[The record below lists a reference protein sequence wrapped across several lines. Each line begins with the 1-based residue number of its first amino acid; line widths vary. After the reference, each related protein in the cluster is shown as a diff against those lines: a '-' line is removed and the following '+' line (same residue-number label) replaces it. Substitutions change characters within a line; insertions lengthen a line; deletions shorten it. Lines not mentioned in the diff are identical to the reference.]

1 MLNIHK
7 IGHFA
12 PPWIVAHRGYRQ
24 KYPEN
29 TLAAFQAAVEA
40 GVSMIELDVNFSR
53 DRKVVVIHDATLE
66 RTTDGHGAVSDNTMA
81 ELKKLDAGS
90 WFDPRFADQHLPE
103 LSEVLDHVI
112 GRAMVNIEIKAH
124 AYEHNHPP
132 DAIEK
137 QVVELVKQKNMQ
149 DSVLISSFE
158 IDILVQIASMQEP
171 AAIALISKTP
181 ASSRIIEI
189 CTSLKVFSWHPDHLI
204 VTPRQ
209 VDMMHVAGLKV
220 FPYNVDTYENYV
232 KMMKM
237 KVDGV
242 ITDDP
247 VSAGQWSRV
256 RNAA

>member
-1 MLNIHK
+1 MVNIHK
-7 IGHFA
+7 IRHFT
-12 PPWIVAHRGYRQ
+12 PPWVVAHRGYRQ

-29 TLAAFQAAVEA
+29 TLAAFQAAMEA

-90 WFDPRFADQHLPE
+90 WFDPRFADQHPPE
-103 LSEVLDHVI
+103 LSEVLDLI
-112 GRAMVNIEIKAH
+112 NGRTRLNIEIKAH
-124 AYEHNHPP
+124 AYEHRHPQ

-137 QVVELVKQKNMQ
+137 QVVALVKQKNMQ

-158 IDILVQIASMQEP
+158 IDILVQMASMEDP
-171 AAIALISKTP
+171 PAIALISQTP
-181 ASSRIIEI
+181 VSKRIVEI
-189 CTSLKVFSWHPDHLI
+189 CSHLKVFSWHPDHKI

-209 VDMMHVAGLKV
+209 VDMMHAAGLKV
-220 FPYNVDTYENYV
+220 FPYNVDTFEDYE
-232 KMMKM
+232 KMIDM

-247 VSAGQWSRV
+247 LAADQWSRA
-256 RNAA
+256 RKAA

>member
-12 PPWIVAHRGYRQ
+12 PPWIVAHRGYHQ

-40 GVSMIELDVNFSR
+40 GVSMTELDVNFSR

-90 WFDPRFADQHLPE
+90 WFDPRFADQRLPE
-103 LSEVLDHVI
+103 LSEVLDLVI